1 MYKEIDMIADID
13 EYLDALARL
22 DNHII
27 IAAAKDT
34 LVPGSLISNLTDE
47 EYSKLNKI
55 GLAKLTPDNVED
67 QFWCGYI
74 CVVVNHKTIYEDI
87 VLKDEAYYHM
97 KDNGL
102 ELSILSSPHKKQ
114 NKSCIIVNGEELSVC
129 KRGLDIVVI
138 DEHDYSFV
146 DSVAIDTWKD
156 NKITRLNTI
165 GKNKI
170 ADADASVL
178 ADIMS
183 RLDKLEKYIKKQSRT
198 IEIRHKALLD
208 NSKKQE
214 LLLWANYQ
222 EDGEDLYKTRK
233 RFFNTLPVAEEPLR
247 TIQKGGL
254 TLLRYLDKVC
264 VEHNIPYWVTNG
276 TLLGAVRHTGFIPWD
291 DDVDICILREDFEA
305 LKDVMKGDESFEL
318 VESFKM
324 VGPQTKYIVK
334 KCFLKP
340 KLKND
345 VNLYMDIF
353 IIDYGDDN
361 ARQDIEKFNAL
372 RKEFITD
379 FWSRG
384 LKEAPVSGNNRCV
397 EIFKGNEAYQLYEAF
412 YQSYRKRYDVLL
424 GDKSQKKCLIW
435 AIDNADF
442 WFGKKRVFEYDW
454 IFPLRRIQFED
465 IEVNAPNDFDTV
477 LRFFYGEWLNLPD
490 DMHTH
495 FTTSQENLNII
506 KDFIKS
512 HNN

>member
-183 RLDKLEKYIKKQSRT
+183 RLDKF
-198 IEIRHKALLD
+198 
-208 NSKKQE
+208 
-214 LLLWANYQ
+214 W
-222 EDGEDLYKTRK
+222 
-233 RFFNTLPVAEEPLR
+233 
-247 TIQKGGL
+247 
-254 TLLRYLDKVC
+254 
-264 VEHNIPYWVTNG
+264 
-276 TLLGAVRHTGFIPWD
+276 
-291 DDVDICILREDFEA
+291 
-305 LKDVMKGDESFEL
+305 
-318 VESFKM
+318 KM
-324 VGPQTKYIVK
+324 
-334 KCFLKP
+334 
-340 KLKND
+340 
-345 VNLYMDIF
+345 
-353 IIDYGDDN
+353 
-361 ARQDIEKFNAL
+361 
-372 RKEFITD
+372 
-379 FWSRG
+379 
-384 LKEAPVSGNNRCV
+384 
-397 EIFKGNEAYQLYEAF
+397 
-412 YQSYRKRYDVLL
+412 
-424 GDKSQKKCLIW
+424 
-435 AIDNADF
+435 
-442 WFGKKRVFEYDW
+442 
-454 IFPLRRIQFED
+454 
-465 IEVNAPNDFDTV
+465 
-477 LRFFYGEWLNLPD
+477 
-490 DMHTH
+490 
-495 FTTSQENLNII
+495 
-506 KDFIKS
+506 
-512 HNN
+512 